1 MHNVI
6 GQNVRKLREARS
18 WTQEHLA
25 SAASVTARTVQRIEA
40 GEVPPSADTLL
51 GLASALEVDVAVLQ
65 RTPEEQAKADAELL
79 QAVKDFE
86 QRYDVV
92 QMERVERGSKL
103 GSFLSSIDALCFDNT
118 DLENDAEEDAVA
130 CLKGI
135 LSDCLDFWKEFPGS
149 HRDIERSMQ
158 ESIDALRELKL
169 IVTVGA
175 RPRRMQLK
183 TGNTEP
189 FTWHV
194 LYVQVSRETD
204 AVGLLVLD
212 KKASVRIA

>member
-25 SAASVTARTVQRIEA
+25 QVLDMTARTVQRIES
-40 GEVPPSADTLL
+40 GEYPPSADTLL
-51 GLASALEVDVAVLQ
+51 GLASVLEVDVEVLR
-65 RTPEEQAKADAELL
+65 RTPEEQAKADAALL

-86 QRYDVV
+86 QRYDLV

-103 GSFLSSIDALCFDNT
+103 GSFLSSIEALCFDNP
-118 DLENDAEEDAVA
+118 DLANDAEEDAVA
-130 CLKGI
+130 CLKGL
-135 LSDCLDFWKEFPGS
+135 LSDCLDFWKDFPEH
-149 HRDIERSMQ
+149 HRDIEKDLQSA
-158 ESIDALRELKL
+158 IDALRELKL
-169 IVTVGA
+169 IVSAGV

-183 TGNTEP
+183 TGNTTP

-212 KKASVRIA
+212 KKAPVRIA